1 MTISQKLIAAFIATI
16 TLPLLVISI
25 LMVSQTREQ
34 AYENM
39 QDANTREVSQIDNA
53 INLFFGEI
61 EKNVNYLSH
70 HSHVTSGNSG
80 IENYLDKSTATTMD
94 PTGNDPIEANIY
106 QLFS

>member
-34 AYENM
+34 AYKNM

-61 EKNVNYLSH
+61 EK
-70 HSHVTSGNSG
+70 
-80 IENYLDKSTATTMD
+80 M
-94 PTGNDPIEANIY
+94 
-106 QLFS
+106 